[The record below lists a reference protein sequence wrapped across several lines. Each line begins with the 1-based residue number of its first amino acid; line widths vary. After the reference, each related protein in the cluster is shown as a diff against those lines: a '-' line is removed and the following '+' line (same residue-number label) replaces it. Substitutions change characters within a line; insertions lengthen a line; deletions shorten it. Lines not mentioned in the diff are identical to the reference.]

1 MFETKVTAG
10 TFIIFASLAFI
21 SYRFTSLNIS
31 SKVLSSEII
40 KLVTRTV
47 IMFFM
52 YKTYKIHQLRQKYR
66 HIPGPKTNGLLGFY
80 LGNIPELLKLVKH
93 KMVPDILTDWV
104 KEYGPCF
111 KYQILDEVSIFTI
124 SPEAIKEMYIDKN
137 FPKHP
142 DIYAVIGFPYGS
154 RYMGTSLVT
163 SLDNVRHRHRR
174 HIMNPAFSR
183 QALNSFMDELNAKS
197 DVLMNKLRNLADG
210 KTTIRMLDELNNLT
224 LDVIAAA
231 CFGMQ
236 NDSITKE
243 NNFKKFVFES
253 LRGLNR
259 LLFNPT
265 IKYNPFEWGYIRRY
279 KELLN
284 DLRNLGRTQINNR
297 IKALQDGSYV
307 KDDLIT
313 LMVKNSKEDNIDI
326 EDLVDDFLT
335 FFVAG
340 QETTSNMLAF
350 SLLELGQNPDVLKT
364 LKEEVDSTIGSK
376 QHITTEDLNKLKYL
390 ESVIK
395 ETLRKWS
402 ITPLINRQSA
412 VPIKIYDFDIP
423 VGSEIQVSSY
433 VSGRMDE
440 FFPNPK
446 KFDPERFYNNEGKIK
461 NYTYFPF
468 SLGPRNCIGQ
478 NFSIIEGKICLAKFV
493 QILILNL
500 VQNFDF
506 KLDPNQSFEGVQ
518 HATINPASGTMAIL
532 EIRK

>member
-1 MFETKVTAG
+1 MLESKITAASLL
-10 TFIIFASLAFI
+10 IFAGIAYIGF
-21 SYRFTSLNIS
+21 
-31 SKVLSSEII
+31 KLSSSIGTSATKRKLPYSEILKLSICASLILFAYKTI
-40 KLVTRTV
+40 KL
-47 IMFFM
+47 
-52 YKTYKIHQLRQKYR
+52 YLLRQKYS

-80 LGNIPELLKLVKH
+80 LGNIPELKELVKH

-111 KYQILDEVSIFTI
+111 KYQILDKISIFTI
-124 SPEAIKEMYIDKN
+124 SPDAIKEMYIDKN

-142 DIYAVIGFPYGS
+142 DIYAVLGFPYGS

-163 SLDNVRHRHRR
+163 SLDNVKHRHRR

-183 QALNSFMDELNAKS
+183 QLALNGFMDEFNTKS
-197 DVLMNKLRNLADG
+197 DVLMGKLRNLADG
-210 KTTIRMLDELNNLT
+210 RTAIRMLDELNNLT

-236 NDSITKE
+236 NNSITKE
-243 NNFKKFVFES
+243 NNLKKFVFES

-265 IKYNPFEWGYIRRY
+265 IYNPFEWGYIKRY
-279 KELLN
+279 KLLLN
-284 DLRNLGRTQINNR
+284 DLRELGRTQIHSR
-297 IKALQDGSYV
+297 IKALQDENYV

-313 LMVKNSKEDNIDI
+313 LMVKNSKTENIDI

-350 SLLELGQNPDVLKT
+350 SILELGKNTQVLKK
-364 LKEEVDSTIGSK
+364 LKDEVDSVIGSK
-376 QHITTEDLNKLKYL
+376 HHINTDDLNKLKYL

-402 ITPLINRQSA
+402 ITPLINRQSTI
-412 VPIKIYDFDIP
+412 PFKIYDYDIP

-433 VSGRMDE
+433 VSGRMEE
-440 FFPNPK
+440 FFPDCK
-446 KFDPERFYNNEGKIK
+446 KFEPERFYNNEGKIK

-468 SLGPRNCIGQ
+468 SIGPRNCIGQ
-478 NFSIIEGKICLAKFV
+478 NFSIIEGKICLAKF
-493 QILILNL
+493 I
-500 VQNFDF
+500 QNFDF

-532 EIRK
+532 EVRNT

>member
-1 MFETKVTAG
+1 MFELKISFGTFLSLFSVIYLSYTIHLYFYSPKLEYKSIFSEILKLSICAG
-10 TFIIFASLAFI
+10 FIIF
-21 SYRFTSLNIS
+21 
-31 SKVLSSEII
+31 V
-40 KLVTRTV
+40 
-47 IMFFM
+47 
-52 YKTYKIHQLRQKYR
+52 YKTCQIYLLRQRYR

-80 LGNIPELLKLVKH
+80 LGNIPELKELVKH
-93 KMVPDILTDWV
+93 KMVPDILADWV

-111 KYQILDEVSIFTI
+111 KYQILDKISVFTI
-124 SPEAIKEMYIDKN
+124 SPEAIKEMYIEKN

-142 DIYAVIGFPYGS
+142 DIYAVLGFPYGS

-163 SLDNVRHRHRR
+163 SLNNERHRHRR

-183 QALNSFMDELNAKS
+183 QALNGFMDEFNAKS
-197 DVLMNKLRNLADG
+197 DILMDKLRNLADG
-210 KTTIRMLDELNNLT
+210 KTTIKMLDELNNLT

-243 NNFKKFVFES
+243 NNLKKYVFES

-265 IKYNPFEWGYIRRY
+265 IKYNPFEWNYIQRY
-279 KELLN
+279 KKLLN
-284 DLRNLGRTQINNR
+284 DLRNLGRAQIHSR
-297 IKALQDGSYV
+297 IKALEDDNYV

-313 LMVKNSKEDNIDI
+313 LMVKNSKTSSIDI

-350 SLLELGQNPDVLKT
+350 AILELGQNIPVLNK

-376 QHITTEDLNKLKYL
+376 NHIDYDDLSKLKYL

-402 ITPLINRQSA
+402 ITPLINRQST
-412 VPIKIYDFDIP
+412 VPIKIYDYEIP

-433 VSGRMDE
+433 VSGRMEE
-440 FFPNPK
+440 FFPDCK
-446 KFDPERFYNNEGKIK
+446 KFEPERFYSNEGKINK
-461 NYTYFPF
+461 YTYFPF

-478 NFSIIEGKICLAKFV
+478 NFSIIEGKICLAKF
-493 QILILNL
+493 I
-500 VQNFDF
+500 QNFNF

-518 HATINPASGTMAIL
+518 HATINPASGTLAVL
-532 EIRK
+532 EIRSD